1 MIKELPIRN
10 EEFAKFVTR
19 EFLVENATASLN
31 GCHIIVATKDVTNLI
46 MEELRKHNFVPERIG
61 FVEKKG
67 SWSVSFA
74 TDLSQFVASKVKLAL
89 LTGTPQRHDDAAAGS
104 PPSPTTTPPPSPT
117 TPSNGSVVS

>member
-1 MIKELPIRN
+1 
-10 EEFAKFVTR
+10 
-19 EFLVENATASLN
+19 
-31 GCHIIVATKDVTNLI
+31 

-74 TDLSQFVASKVKLAL
+74 TDLSQFVASKVKLAR
-89 LTGTPQRHDDAAAGS
+89 LTGTPQRHDAAAAGS
-104 PPSPTTTPPPSPT
+104 PPPPPPPTTTPTT